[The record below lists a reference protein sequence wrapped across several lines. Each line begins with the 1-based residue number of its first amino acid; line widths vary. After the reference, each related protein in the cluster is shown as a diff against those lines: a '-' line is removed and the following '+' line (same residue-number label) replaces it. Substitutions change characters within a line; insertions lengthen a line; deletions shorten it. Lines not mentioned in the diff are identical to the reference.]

1 MANSKYRMYIDE
13 SGNSDTGIAAGE
25 NNRFLCLTGVIFD
38 LEYVNIVFAKEL
50 EDFKSK
56 FFGFNADNPTVLH
69 RKDIVNYRGKF
80 SVLKDEQTR
89 IRFNSELFEKISNW
103 QFTIIS
109 VLIDKKE
116 IVNIYGEWANH
127 PYHFCLEVL
136 LEKYIIFLKDKHA
149 IGDVLI
155 ESRDKEDDR
164 KLSEVY
170 RTLYSKGTRFVN
182 GEELRRYLSS
192 VEIKIKPKT
201 ANIAGLQIADLLV
214 TNIRN
219 RILIKHNLKQNLN
232 PNSFGNKLVN
242 LIIPKIFKHRTKI
255 WGYGL
260 KKLP

>member
-1 MANSKYRMYIDE
+1 MTAKYRMYIDE
-13 SGNSDTGIAAGE
+13 SGNSDIGTAAGE

-38 LEYVNIVFAKEL
+38 LEYVNSVFAKEL

-56 FFGFNADNPTVLH
+56 FFGVNADNPIILH

-80 SVLKDEQTR
+80 NILKDQNIR
-89 IRFNSELFEKISNW
+89 DRFNQELFEKISNW

-116 IVNIYGEWANH
+116 IVSTYGEWAQH

-170 RTLYSKGTRFVN
+170 RNLYSNGTRFVN
-182 GEELRRYLSS
+182 GEELRRFLSS
-192 VEIKIKPKT
+192 VEIKIKPKS

-219 RILIKHNLKQNLN
+219 RMLIKYKLKQNEN
-232 PNSFGNKLVN
+232 PDSFGNQLVN
-242 LIIPKIFKHRTKI
+242 LIIPKIYKHGTKI